1 LQDPQI
7 RLVSDPPMTR
17 HKLMALLVSGQPPKN
32 LGSASDMVG
41 MSSVGT
47 SSQGALLGFDV
58 GGISIGINSG
68 ASGETGSPEK
78 YIDYLNELTLRYRV
92 SRKWS
97 IEASRGLQDT
107 SVDVIRIIR

>member
-1 LQDPQI
+1 
-7 RLVSDPPMTR
+7 
-17 HKLMALLVSGQPPKN
+17 
-32 LGSASDMVG
+32 
-41 MSSVGT
+41 
-47 SSQGALLGFDV
+47 V